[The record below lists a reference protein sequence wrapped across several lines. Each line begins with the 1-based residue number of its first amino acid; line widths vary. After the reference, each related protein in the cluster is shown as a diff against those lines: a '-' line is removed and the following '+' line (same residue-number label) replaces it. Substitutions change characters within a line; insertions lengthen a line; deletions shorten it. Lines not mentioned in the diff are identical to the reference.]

1 MSFYTQP
8 EMVGKDW
15 KASTPHDKPVSLRRG
30 KRHSVQTK
38 KVQAVVAKLKRMGW

>member
-1 MSFYTQP
+1 MTLHHNDPRMINKETYIAPS
-8 EMVGKDW
+8 
-15 KASTPHDKPVSLRRG
+15 DKPVSLRRG